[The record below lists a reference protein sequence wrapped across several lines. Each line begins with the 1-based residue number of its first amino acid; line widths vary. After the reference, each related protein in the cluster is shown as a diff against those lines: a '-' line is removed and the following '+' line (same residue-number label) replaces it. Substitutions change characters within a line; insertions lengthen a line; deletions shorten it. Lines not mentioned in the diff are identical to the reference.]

1 MGFNLAVNLLLTH
14 LIGSYGQGFD
24 ASIPADTTFCE
35 YTANDSSRA
44 NSLNEYAYAI
54 ARITYIER
62 YIFCARN
69 DLLC

>member
-54 ARITYIER
+54 ARIIRT
-62 YIFCARN
+62 
-69 DLLC
+69 